1 MFQFVCDRC
10 KKPIE
15 GSTYYTVDIY
25 GHDINPTNDGR
36 DSATTY
42 AQNLNE
48 GMSKVLCGE
57 KHYCEECKNKIEDF
71 LRMDDSKTLYIE
83 PIVVPDKDKPKL
95 MYWIK
100 KRVFAEPDF
109 ESEDYECSSCGRI
122 EAYEANYCPNCGA
135 EMQSKEKNKC

>member
-1 MFQFVCDRC
+1 MFQYVCNRC

-15 GSTYYTVDIY
+15 GSTYYTIDIY

-48 GMSKVLCGE
+48 GMSKMLCGE

-71 LRMDDSKTLYIE
+71 LKMDDSKTLYFE
-83 PIVVPDKDKPKL
+83 QVAEQNKEVTQVKDYPPYL
-95 MYWIK
+95 DRPRK
-100 KRVFAEPDF
+100 KWEALCI
-109 ESEDYECSSCGRI
+109 YERLD
-122 EAYEANYCPNCGA
+122 
-135 EMQSKEKNKC
+135 